1 MKHDGITIILLIGSG
16 LRVIG
21 LCRGPSLTDLT
32 FLGVVGIIDPPRD
45 GVREAVETLQ
55 LSGVMVKMIT
65 GDARDT
71 ALGICSK
78 IGEKAFCLYLPVFLL
93 DASTEYQINC

>member
-1 MKHDGITIILLIGSG
+1 MNNDETNASLIGSG

-78 IGEKAFCLYLPVFLL
+78 IGGKALF
-93 DASTEYQINC
+93 